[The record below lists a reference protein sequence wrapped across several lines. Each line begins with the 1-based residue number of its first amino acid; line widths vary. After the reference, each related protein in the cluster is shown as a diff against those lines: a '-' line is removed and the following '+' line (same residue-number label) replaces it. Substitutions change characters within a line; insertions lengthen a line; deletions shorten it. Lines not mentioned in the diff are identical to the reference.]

1 MKEEIVMNV
10 QVEALVVGV
19 LIGVLVKI
27 VYDWL
32 RGVDRYSWFEQRFV
46 TLREFEFFKEQVLK
60 RLEVIER
67 KLDRLLL
74 ENGND
79 DFFAK

>member
-1 MKEEIVMNV
+1 MNV

-32 RGVDRYSWFEQRFV
+32 RGVDRYNWFEQKFV

>member
-1 MKEEIVMNV
+1 MNV
-10 QVEALVVGV
+10 QVETLVIGV

-32 RGVDRYSWFEQRFV
+32 KGVDRYSCLEQKFV
-46 TLREFEFFKEQVLK
+46 TLREFEFFREQVLK

-74 ENGND
+74 ENGD
-79 DFFAK
+79 GGFSA

>member
-1 MKEEIVMNV
+1 MNV

-32 RGVDRYSWFEQRFV
+32 RGVDRYSCFEQRFV
-46 TLREFEFFKEQVLK
+46 TLREFEFFREQVLK
-60 RLEVIER
+60 RLEAIER

-74 ENGND
+74 ENSND
-79 DFFAK
+79 SFSA